1 MEKQWKLPS
10 DKCISYIYIY
20 IYIYIYNKPGVVILE
35 INCNKSPKKQISP
48 KDIRILGLPV

>member
-20 IYIYIYNKPGVVILE
+20 IYNNPGVVILE